1 LSIPQKQIALQLT
14 APDELTLN
22 ESKDVHSP
30 GPYQILCKVEAVGLC
45 FSDLKLVKQF
55 ENHVRK
61 SQVVSGISPQVLKE
75 CPNYVP
81 DKQPTV
87 PGHETVV
94 TVSAIGEKVTGVT
107 VGKRYLVQT
116 DYRWLPTLESKSSFG
131 YNFEGGLQQYVL
143 MDQRVITSPDGELF
157 MLDAPEGLSAS
168 AVALVEPWACV
179 ENAYVVKERC
189 NIKEGGQMLVVAD
202 AAVEK
207 KLFYAFLARFGKPA
221 KITFVSDTHLGEEL
235 DIAFEKVTS
244 VDLLDD
250 AAFDD
255 VVYFGSNAAAVEKLS
270 PKIATAGLLNI
281 VQCDGKFS
289 RNVVS
294 QIGRVHYGCIRI
306 IGTQTNDPSDSMAY
320 IPATGE
326 IRPGDK
332 LNIIGAGGPMGVMHV
347 FRTLCLP
354 IVDVS
359 VFACDIDQTRI
370 DLLEKIAAP
379 TAAEKGVD
387 FQIYDVGS
395 DADSKYNY
403 VSIMAALP
411 ELVEMSVTKGRD
423 NCIINIFAGIPAQVS
438 CPIDLNA
445 YIQKHMYLIG
455 TSGSEL
461 IDMKNVLRKLGSSLL
476 DTNISVAAVCG
487 LAGAI
492 DGIRAVENRSIPG
505 KIVVYPQCKDLPLT
519 NIQNLAA
526 KYPQIATE
534 IPNGIWTKQAEDQLL
549 EVFRPAGIGPS
560 GPDS

>member
-1 LSIPQKQIALQLT
+1 MIPKKQIALQLT

-22 ESKDVHSP
+22 ETKDVHLP
-30 GPYQILCKVEAVGLC
+30 GLHQILCKVEAVGLC

-61 SQVVSGISPQVLKE
+61 SQVVTGISPQVLKE

-81 DKQPTV
+81 DKQSTV

-94 TVSAIGEKVTGVT
+94 TVSAIGENVTGVT
-107 VGKRYLVQT
+107 VGRRYLVQT

-143 MDQRVITSPDGELF
+143 MDQRVITSPVGELF

-179 ENAYVVKERC
+179 ENAYAVKERC

-202 AAVEK
+202 AEVSK
-207 KLFYAFLARFGKPA
+207 SLFYAFLARFGKPA
-221 KITFVSDTHLGEEL
+221 KITFIGGMQLGEEL
-235 DIAFEKVTS
+235 AIAFERVTS

-255 VVYFGSNAAAVEKLS
+255 VVYFGNDAASVEKLF
-270 PKIATAGLLNI
+270 PKIAPAGLLNI
-281 VQCDGKFS
+281 VQCDGKFA
-289 RNVVS
+289 RNVIT

-306 IGTQTNDPSDSMAY
+306 IGTQTSDPSDSMAC

-332 LNIIGAGGPMGVMHV
+332 LNVIGAGGPMGVMHV

-354 IVDVS
+354 VADVS
-359 VFACDIDQTRI
+359 VFACDIDQGRI

-379 TAAEKGVD
+379 AAAEKGVS

-395 DADSKYNY
+395 DATSKYDY

-411 ELVEMSVTKGRD
+411 ELVEMSVTKGAD

-438 CPIDLNA
+438 SPIDLDT
-445 YIQKHMYLIG
+445 YIQKHMYFIG

-461 IDMKNVLRKLGSSLL
+461 DDMKTVLKKLASAQL

-492 DGIRAVENRSIPG
+492 DGIRAVENRAIPG

-519 NIQNLAA
+519 NIQDLAA
-526 KYPQIATE
+526 KYPQIAAKM
-534 IPNGIWTKQAEDQLL
+534 PNGIWTKQAEDELMK
-549 EVFRPAGIGPS
+549 VFS
-560 GPDS
+560 